1 MRLVGASNGFI
12 RGPFLMEGALHAI
25 IGSLLAILVLQ
36 ALRMFAIP
44 ALQSAIRFLDF
55 SISDTTYLVIYV
67 TLVAAG
73 LIIGLIGSMF
83 AMRRYLKV

>member
-25 IGSLLAILVLQ
+25 IGSLLAVGVIQL
-36 ALRMFAIP
+36 LRFFGIP
-44 ALQSAIRFLDF
+44 KLQSALMFLNFD
-55 SISDTTYLVIYV
+55 IGDMAYLLICIALVVAGLVI
-67 TLVAAG
+67 G
-73 LIIGLIGSMF
+73 LLGSAL

>member
-25 IGSLLAILVLQ
+25 IGSLLAVGCLELLRNF
-36 ALRMFAIP
+36 ALPR
-44 ALQSAIRFLDF
+44 LQSALMFLNFD
-55 SISDTTYLVIYV
+55 ISLNMFLLIYAV
-67 TLVAAG
+67 LIVSG
-73 LIIGLIGSMF
+73 LFIGLVGSAL